1 MDEFHLFPEKTALV
15 LIEYQNEW
23 VSKQGYLRNNMVV
36 DLAQFED
43 AILHSKTV
51 LSLAREKGFFI
62 IHVTLQPD
70 VSYLAFGKAKYGMR
84 HVIPEKK
91 TWLGFQGEIH
101 PDFVPLSNEHL
112 INERVG
118 SSAFSGSN
126 LDIVLRNNGID
137 NVVLIGFATHVC
149 VESTLR
155 QAHDLGYNAYV
166 VTEATGAFTIEQKQ
180 YFSRHVIQHFGKEI
194 SVSDLV

>member
-1 MDEFHLFPEKTALV
+1 MDEFNLFPEKTALI

-23 VSKQGYLRNNMVV
+23 VSEQGYLRNHVVV
-36 DLAQFED
+36 DQEQFED
-43 AILHSKTV
+43 AIEHSKMI
-51 LSLAREKGFFI
+51 LSLARKKGCSI

-70 VSYLAFGKAKYGMR
+70 DHYLAFGKAEYGMR
-84 HVIPEKK
+84 HVIPKKK

-101 PDFVPLSNEHL
+101 PDFVPLAHEHV
-112 INERVG
+112 ITERVG
-118 SSAFSGSN
+118 ASAFSGSN
-126 LDIVLRNNGID
+126 LDIYLRNNEVV

-166 VTEATGAFTIEQKQ
+166 ITEATGAFTIEQKQ
-180 YFSRHVIQHFGKEI
+180 YFSRNVVQHFGKEI
-194 SVSDLV
+194 RVDDFA